1 MKLEK
6 YMQYIKN
13 RERKR
18 EKVATNEATWY
29 FEMRRRREKMAIGSK
44 TYLLSKKYI
53 QWMIIRFL
61 IIRFLKRSKKIRHDS
76 RIEKFR
82 CCDSKKL
89 DGTALWCFSD
99 WWRRG
104 GAKEEW
110 KGGGKSTAVR
120 LEFQEFEAGKLA
132 AIFDGWN

>member
-1 MKLEK
+1 MKLRNEK
-6 YMQYIKN
+6 KK
-13 RERKR
+13 RKDGDR
-18 EKVATNEATWY
+18 IEN
-29 FEMRRRREKMAIGSK
+29 
-44 TYLLSKKYI
+44 LLSKKYI
-53 QWMIIRFL
+53 QWIIIRFL
-61 IIRFLKRSKKIRHDS
+61 IIRFLKRLKKIRRDS
-76 RIEKFR
+76 RTENFR

-89 DGTALWCFSD
+89 DGTVCRFSD
-99 WWRRG
+99 WRRG